1 MSKKDKSKKINLEKK
16 IERLT
21 EIFVIDEEKGI
32 KASISRIPF
41 KYVTFHAINPNKMD
55 DKTFSALQKN
65 VAKGYLEFSVVW
77 WNKKDNVF
85 QCIDGEH
92 RLRALELNGE
102 TMPIVTLIE
111 DGLTEAAAFTGAY
124 TFNKIKGAI
133 DPKQTA
139 KMLQFGV
146 EHYGEKKM
154 QKLMQMQKYQMDEHL
169 LYISNQTDATS
180 NEAEEARKKVLEG
193 IDFNMLNN
201 RNKKPSF
208 ESISQQE
215 LLASDV
221 DDNMDLT
228 VILAGKKP
236 KVDYINK
243 TLAKIDADKTTA
255 VYLLCKSYSRRMKR
269 KEKNMEKSKT
279 KK

>member
-169 LYISNQTDATS
+169 LFISNQTDATS
-180 NEAEEARKKVLEG
+180 NEAEDARKKVLEN
-193 IDFNMLNN
+193 IDQSMFAN
-201 RNKKPSF
+201 RNQKPKF

-228 VILAGKKP
+228 MIISGRKP
-236 KVDYINK
+236 KIDYINK
-243 TLAKIDADKTTA
+243 ILPLVDSDKATA
-255 VYLLCKSYSRRMKR
+255 VYLLCKAHSKR
-269 KEKNMEKSKT
+269 IKVRAEKSK
-279 KK
+279 KNK

>member
-139 KMLQFGV
+139 RMLQFGV

-169 LYISNQTDATS
+169 LFISNQTDATS
-180 NEAEEARKKVLEG
+180 NEAEDARKKVLEN
-193 IDFNMLNN
+193 IDQSMFAN
-201 RNKKPSF
+201 RNQKPKF

-228 VILAGKKP
+228 MIISGRKP
-236 KVDYINK
+236 KIDYINK
-243 TLAKIDADKTTA
+243 ILPLIDNDKATA
-255 VYLLCKSYSRRMKR
+255 VYLLCKAHSKR
-269 KEKNMEKSKT
+269 LKVRAEKL
-279 KK
+279 KKNK

>member
-180 NEAEEARKKVLEG
+180 NEAEDARKKVLEN
-193 IDFNMLNN
+193 IDQSMFAN
-201 RNKKPSF
+201 RNQKPKF

-228 VILAGKKP
+228 MIISGRKP
-236 KVDYINK
+236 KIDYINK
-243 TLAKIDADKTTA
+243 ILPLIDNDKATA
-255 VYLLCKSYSRRMKR
+255 VYLLCKAHSKR
-269 KEKNMEKSKT
+269 LKVRAEKL
-279 KK
+279 KKNK